1 MSAWFNYEATLKILL
16 FSLLAGAALP
26 GLFAVGVRLHA
37 LGNGHVTGNVTSAND
52 GAGKSNPLLVAIAWA
67 IFALVVVVVVFG
79 VLYIARD
86 FIAHHTHY
94 PFLGAKLGA

>member
-1 MSAWFNYEATLKILL
+1 MSGWFNYEATFKILL

-26 GLFAVGVRLHA
+26 GLFAAGIRLQAVGS
-37 LGNGHVTGNVTSAND
+37 GN
-52 GAGKSNPLLVAIAWA
+52 AGTDRKNPLLVGIAWLIYA
-67 IFALVVVVVVFG
+67 AVVVVVLLG

-94 PFLGAKLGA
+94 PFLGAKVKA

>member
-1 MSAWFNYEATLKILL
+1 MNAWFNYEATGKILL

-26 GLFAVGVRLHA
+26 GLFALGVRLHA
-37 LGNGHVTGNVTSAND
+37 AGSGTIGTNGVAGNQR
-52 GAGKSNPLLVAIAWA
+52 PLLVAIAWA
-67 IFALVVVVVVFG
+67 IYALVLVVVVLG

-94 PFLGAKLGA
+94 PFLGAKP

>member
-1 MSAWFNYEATLKILL
+1 MNGWFNYEATGKILV

-26 GLFAVGVRLHA
+26 GLFALGVRLQA
-37 LGNGHVTGNVTSAND
+37 
-52 GAGKSNPLLVAIAWA
+52 AGGGTLNSSGTAGRPRPLLTGIAWLIYA
-67 IFALVVVVVVFG
+67 VVLVVVVLG

-94 PFLGAKLGA
+94 PFLGAKP

>member
-1 MSAWFNYEATLKILL
+1 MNAWFNYAATIKILV

-26 GLFAVGVRLHA
+26 GLFAFGVRLQA
-37 LGNGHVTGNVTSAND
+37 
-52 GAGKSNPLLVAIAWA
+52 AGGGTLNSGDAEGKHRPLLTAVAWLIYAVV
-67 IFALVVVVVVFG
+67 LVVVVLG

-94 PFLGAKLGA
+94 PFLGAKP

>member
-1 MSAWFNYEATLKILL
+1 MTGWFNYEATLKILL

-26 GLFAVGVRLHA
+26 GIFALGVRLQA
-37 LGNGHVTGNVTSAND
+37 VGTGNVNAD
-52 GAGKSNPLLVAIAWA
+52 KRNP
-67 IFALVVVVVVFG
+67 ALVVLAWTIYALVVGVVIFG

-94 PFLGAKLGA
+94 PFLGAKL

>member
-1 MSAWFNYEATLKILL
+1 MNAWFNYQAALKILL

-26 GLFAVGVRLHA
+26 GLFAVGIRMQAIGSGTVSADGATGKQRPVLTA
-37 LGNGHVTGNVTSAND
+37 LG
-52 GAGKSNPLLVAIAWA
+52 WA
-67 IFALVVVVVVFG
+67 IYAFVFGIVIIG

-94 PFLGAKLGA
+94 PFLGAKP

>member
-1 MSAWFNYEATLKILL
+1 MNAWFNYEATGKILI

-26 GLFAVGVRLHA
+26 GLFALGVRLQSVGSGGVGTNE
-37 LGNGHVTGNVTSAND
+37 LGGRER
-52 GAGKSNPLLVAIAWA
+52 PLLTAVAWLIYAVV
-67 IFALVVVVVVFG
+67 LVVVVLG

-94 PFLGAKLGA
+94 PFLGAKT

>member
-1 MSAWFNYEATLKILL
+1 MSGWFNYEATLKILL

-26 GLFAVGVRLHA
+26 GFFALGVRLQA
-37 LGNGHVTGNVTSAND
+37 AGTGNVD
-52 GAGKSNPLLVAIAWA
+52 AGKRNPLLVVLAWA
-67 IFALVVVVVVFG
+67 IYALVVAVVIFG

-94 PFLGAKLGA
+94 PFLGAKL